1 MLLPILAPASASAD
15 VTYYS
20 YKSIRNWNIP
30 GGDTTV
36 VFVFTVLFGATIW
49 FVARSIWLKDP
60 PAQRRNLILAAATF
74 VPVVLLVLLYA
85 QRS

>member
-1 MLLPILAPASASAD
+1 MVLLLLVPASAFAD

-30 GGDTTV
+30 GGDTTI
-36 VFVFTVLFGATIW
+36 VFAFTALFGAAVW
-49 FVARSIWLKDP
+49 FVARGLWLKDP

-74 VPVVLLVLLYA
+74 VPAILLVLLHA